1 LGTKF
6 DPEEHIEGCLSVPG
20 LRYPLDRAP
29 MARLTAYD
37 LEGNKFTEIA
47 KGWLARIFQHEYDH
61 LQGTLYVDRLAS
73 EYSDLAKDEIQEQR
87 WETNSSWL
95 PGVDYKEP

>member
-1 LGTKF
+1 
-6 DPEEHIEGCLSVPG
+6 
-20 LRYPLDRAP
+20 

-37 LEGNKFTEIA
+37 LEGTKFTEIA

-73 EYSDLAKDEIQEQR
+73 EYSDLAKNEIRELDGKPTAHGCR
-87 WETNSSWL
+87 
-95 PGVDYKEP
+95 GFDYKEP